1 MVKSNTRVPL
11 IVYSRGEQLSSDIPS
26 AWKYAIVLLNR
37 WSVLV
42 PCAL

>member
-11 IVYSRGEQLSSDIPS
+11 IVYSRGEQSPSDIPS